1 MLRDEQNAQ
10 DTPIGHENGAPRAF
24 APIQEPH
31 VSEIDPE
38 RDLVGEMI
46 DIVGATSREIT
57 NAINFSEIDQTLN
70 LKSVPIGL
78 VDLIK
83 SSANYCISSK
93 KNPGE
98 VIDEACGDNFNLIYF
113 EDDSE
118 IVKGRVKEATK
129 FLVEENDLVKK
140 TVLRIDGLDKEMT
153 PDEGYDMA
161 LYLAGD
167 LSTIRHFEVV
177 DGFVSCL
184 CVGTKNGE
192 AGVAQ
197 VITKRLEDGEYDSQ
211 IGATLIANSL
221 NRKLD
226 ERQKREL
233 REFRKMFNMA
243 IFLSGGDERA
253 LDRLISPAGM
263 ELWPDAAKNLLIQ
276 KRKELVSSSQQTIF
290 ERQKKLKDKGL
301 LQWKEP
307 SAGKDSLK
315 KQADKFFSQYG
326 EPKISKKR
334 PKLLKIGRKAVEET
348 EDPVA
353 EVERPKNVVFMKKR
367 QQGFVEAHEDDFIEM
382 FKDKVDRYDKGV
394 EEDARALFE
403 CLQQIN
409 NEDGKYE
416 GIKKLGKEFD
426 KSFDGEPFYELK
438 PKHAIGATQKS
449 KIIKSV
455 RVILG
460 TEGTNM
466 YVLGIARSDSMD
478 RDIRA
483 IAKGLAATNGQNNR

>member
-1 MLRDEQNAQ
+1 MLKDGQEAQ
-10 DTPIGHENGAPRAF
+10 DTHISHENGAPRAF
-24 APIQEPH
+24 APIQEH
-31 VSEIDPE
+31 RVSEIDPE

-46 DIVGATSREIT
+46 DIVGTTSREIT

-93 KNPGE
+93 KSPGE

-113 EDDSE
+113 EDDSK

-129 FLVEENDLVKK
+129 FLVEENDLVKN
-140 TVLRIDGLDKEMT
+140 TVLRLDGLDKEMT
-153 PDEGYDMA
+153 HDEGYDMA

-184 CVGTKNGE
+184 CVGTKNGD

-226 ERQKREL
+226 ETRKKEL
-233 REFRKMFNMA
+233 REFRKMFNLA
-243 IFLSGGDERA
+243 IFLSGGDENA

-301 LQWKEP
+301 LQWKEQ
-307 SAGKDSLK
+307 SAGKDSLN

-334 PKLLKIGRKAVEET
+334 PKLLKIGRKAVEDT
-348 EDPVA
+348 EDVKP
-353 EVERPKNVVFMKKR
+353 EVERQNNIVFMKKGLE
-367 QQGFVEAHEDDFIEM
+367 GFVEASEDDFVEM
-382 FKDKVDRYDKGV
+382 FKTKIDKHDKGV
-394 EEDARALFE
+394 ETDARALFGS
-403 CLQQIN
+403 LQCIRQ
-409 NEDGKYE
+409 EDGNYE
-416 GIKKLGKEFD
+416 GIKKLSKEFHKAFGGD
-426 KSFDGEPFYELK
+426 PLYELK

-449 KIIKSV
+449 RIIKSV

-466 YVLGIARSDSMD
+466 YVLGIARSDSFD
-478 RDIRA
+478 RDVRA
-483 IAKGLAATNGQNNR
+483 IAKGLAAMNSHNNQ